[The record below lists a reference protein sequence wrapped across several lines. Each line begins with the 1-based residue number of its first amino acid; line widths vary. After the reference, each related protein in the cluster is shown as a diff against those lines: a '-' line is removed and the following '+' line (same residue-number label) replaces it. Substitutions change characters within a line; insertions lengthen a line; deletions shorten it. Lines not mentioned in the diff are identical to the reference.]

1 MAEVFDFKKKF
12 KHLYQPPATPGI
24 LQIPPMQYI
33 MFEGKGDPNQSD
45 GEYSKAVVILYG
57 LSYSIKMSHKNGHAP
72 QDYFEYSVPPLEG
85 LWWMR
90 DETMFDPTKK
100 SELCFISM
108 IRQPDF
114 VTQAF
119 FEWAVNEVK
128 RKKKEVDPSSARL
141 VKLDEGLCV
150 QVMHHGPYA
159 TEPETVTRMSEYV
172 RENGYLDAIGDVLP
186 DGQIRRHHEIYL
198 TDPRKCS
205 PEKMRT
211 VLRHPVKLAA
221 KA

>member
-1 MAEVFDFKKKF
+1 
-12 KHLYQPPATPGI
+12 
-24 LQIPPMQYI
+24 
-33 MFEGKGDPNQSD
+33 
-45 GEYSKAVVILYG
+45 
-57 LSYSIKMSHKNGHAP
+57 
-72 QDYFEYSVPPLEG
+72 
-85 LWWMR
+85 
-90 DETMFDPTKK
+90 
-100 SELCFISM
+100 M

-114 VTQAF
+114 VTEVF
-119 FEWAVNEVK
+119 FEWAVSEIK
-128 RKKKEVDPSSARL
+128 RKKKDLDPSSARL

-159 TEPETVTRMSEYV
+159 TEPETVARMAEYV
-172 RENGYLDAIGDVLP
+172 RENGYFDAIGDVLS

-211 VLRHPVKLAA
+211 VLRHPVKMAA